1 MWISER
7 RKQPVDKYVCLE
19 HVELALDEIVDE
31 TEQYPILDQLNPEKN
46 ITCEYCEAPKQ
57 HILCQAKNKYQHVDL
72 WITLWITP
80 EFSVRKREKRCKLPL
95 LRSES

>member
-1 MWISER
+1 M
-7 RKQPVDKYVCLE
+7 DKYVCLE

-46 ITCEYCEAPKQ
+46 ITVNTARNQQ

-80 EFSVRKREKRCKLPL
+80 EFSVRKREKRCKLPS

>member
-7 RKQPVDKYVCLE
+7 RRPPVDKYVCLE

-46 ITCEYCEAPKQ
+46 NICEYCDAPATYLVSSK
-57 HILCQAKNKYQHVDL
+57 K
-72 WITLWITP
+72 
-80 EFSVRKREKRCKLPL
+80 
-95 LRSES
+95 

>member
-7 RKQPVDKYVCLE
+7 RRQPVDKYVCLE

-46 ITCEYCEAPKQ
+46 INCEYCDAPATYLVSSK
-57 HILCQAKNKYQHVDL
+57 K
-72 WITLWITP
+72 
-80 EFSVRKREKRCKLPL
+80 
-95 LRSES
+95 

>member
-7 RKQPVDKYVCLE
+7 RRPPVDKYVCVE

-46 ITCEYCEAPKQ
+46 ITCEYCDAPATYLVSSK
-57 HILCQAKNKYQHVDL
+57 K
-72 WITLWITP
+72 
-80 EFSVRKREKRCKLPL
+80 
-95 LRSES
+95 